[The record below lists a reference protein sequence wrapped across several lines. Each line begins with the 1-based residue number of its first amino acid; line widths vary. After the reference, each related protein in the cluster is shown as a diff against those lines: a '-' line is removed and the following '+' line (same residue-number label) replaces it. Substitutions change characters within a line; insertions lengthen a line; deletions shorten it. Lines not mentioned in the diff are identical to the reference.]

1 VLDGHNGIETVRN
14 VDVAAVHQAFDALSV
29 P

>member
-1 VLDGHNGIETVRN
+1 LDGPNGIETVSG
-14 VDVAAVHQAFDALSV
+14 VDEAVLHTAFDALSV